1 MCLQSFFLCWTW
13 IWLSIES
20 DNGCCCKSWLH
31 PQKKTTKVMVCWDCF
46 TKTIHICWCRL
57 LIERNMGSNS
67 FSILKTSNMMWRKQ
81 QLEALL
87 LMYFKL
93 LKSIQISCIIGF
105 KGETYLCWI
114 RRLLVAAIFW
124 SKFHRVTV
132 IIMYNVVCILCYI
145 VSNK

>member
-31 PQKKTTKVMVCWDCF
+31 PQKKPTKIMVCWDCF

-67 FSILKTSNMMWRKQ
+67 LSILKTSNKMWRKQ

-93 LKSIQISCIIGF
+93 LKSIQISCVIGF
-105 KGETYLCWI
+105 KGEDLFLLDTTIVGCCDILI
-114 RRLLVAAIFW
+114 RV
-124 SKFHRVTV
+124 SSCNCYYYVQCSMY
-132 IIMYNVVCILCYI
+132 IMLYCFQ
-145 VSNK
+145 